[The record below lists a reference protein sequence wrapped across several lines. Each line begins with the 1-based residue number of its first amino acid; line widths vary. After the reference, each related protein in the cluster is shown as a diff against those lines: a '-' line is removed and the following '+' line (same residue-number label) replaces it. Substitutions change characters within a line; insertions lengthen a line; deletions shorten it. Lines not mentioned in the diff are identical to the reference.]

1 MTQSALNQLE
11 RNQLEP
17 ETLKCCIHPEAVAR
31 ASAALPKTDTL
42 ERAVQLLKAVADPTR
57 LKLLLALSSGE
68 LCVGDLAATIGQSES
83 ATSHQLRLLREARL
97 VASRK
102 EGRVNYYS
110 LEDLHVTQLIEAAL
124 EHAREGV

>member
-1 MTQSALNQLE
+1 MNPT
-11 RNQLEP
+11 QLEP
-17 ETLKCCIHPEAVAR
+17 ETLNCCIHPEAVAR

-83 ATSHQLRLLREARL
+83 ATSHQLRMLREARL
-97 VASRK
+97 VTGRK
-102 EGRVNYYS
+102 EGRVNYYR
-110 LEDLHVTQLIEAAL
+110 LEDAHVTQLIEAAL